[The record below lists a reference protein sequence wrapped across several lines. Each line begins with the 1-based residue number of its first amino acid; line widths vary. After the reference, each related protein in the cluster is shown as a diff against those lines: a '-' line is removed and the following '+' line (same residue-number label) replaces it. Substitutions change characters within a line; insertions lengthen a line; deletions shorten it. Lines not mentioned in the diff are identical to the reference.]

1 MVKVRNQALDLLV
14 KFKVTHGMKF
24 FGDKV
29 RLLDPKKLQ
38 TLELAK
44 PPANQEVMEVE
55 ETTVNQHQ
63 HHPKAQNIDLAAK
76 E

>member
-1 MVKVRNQALDLLV
+1 
-14 KFKVTHGMKF
+14 MKF

-44 PPANQEVMEVE
+44 PLPSQEVIEVE
-55 ETTVNQHQ
+55 DFTAN
-63 HHPKAQNIDLAAK
+63 HHHNPQKAQNIDVPAK